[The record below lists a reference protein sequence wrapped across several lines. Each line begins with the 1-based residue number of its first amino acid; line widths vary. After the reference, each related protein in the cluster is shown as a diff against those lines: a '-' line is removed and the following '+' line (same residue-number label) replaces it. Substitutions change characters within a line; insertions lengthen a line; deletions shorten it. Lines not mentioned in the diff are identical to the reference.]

1 MIVVKEIRQL
11 VNRTPIWTLAN
22 GLTLVRMLLLLPIF
36 LLLRQGSI
44 TAQYLALLLVATGW
58 LTDGLDGYLARRMG
72 QVSELGRIL
81 DPLVDKFFLLF
92 LILFLILLRD
102 FPPWVLAIILPRD
115 LLILGGGFYLA
126 QKRKTVEESHL
137 WGKITTNALT
147 ITAIAYLLSW
157 RSIAP
162 ILLGFALGMACISS
176 WRYGRLFFRK
186 LQRAC

>member
-1 MIVVKEIRQL
+1 MIVAKEIRRL
-11 VNRTPIWTLAN
+11 VSRTPVWTLAN
-22 GLTLVRMLLLLPIF
+22 GLTLVRLLLLPPIF
-36 LLLRQGSI
+36 LLLRRGDS

-81 DPLVDKFFLLF
+81 DPLVDKLFLLF

-115 LLILGGGFYLA
+115 LLILGGGLYLA
-126 QKRKTVEESHL
+126 HKRRTVEESHL
-137 WGKITTNALT
+137 WGKIATNALT

-162 ILLGFALGMACISS
+162 ILLVFALGMVGISS
-176 WRYGRLFFRK
+176 WRYGWLFFRK
-186 LQRAC
+186 LQRAP